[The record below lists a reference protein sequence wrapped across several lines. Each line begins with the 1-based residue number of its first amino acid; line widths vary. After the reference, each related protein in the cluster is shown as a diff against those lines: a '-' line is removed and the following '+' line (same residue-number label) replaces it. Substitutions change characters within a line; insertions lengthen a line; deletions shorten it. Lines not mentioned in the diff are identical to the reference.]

1 VIVLV
6 ILVNSQTKVVVQG
19 ITGKEGSFH
28 TKQMLE
34 YGTNVVAGV
43 TPGKGGTKFLDS
55 IPVYDTVKQAVSEKD
70 ANTSIIFVPA
80 PFAKDAMLESIN
92 AGLKLVITI
101 TEHIPPLDTWKAVS
115 HAKRKGVTLIGPN
128 CPGVISPGLAK
139 VGIMP
144 ARVFIKGNVGV
155 VSRSG
160 TLTYEVAYRLTQS
173 GIGQSTVVG
182 IGGDPIV
189 GTTFTQILELFERD
203 QDTKAV
209 VMIGEIGGD
218 AEERAA
224 EYIGANMSKPVVAYI
239 AGVTAP
245 QGKRMGHAGAIISGT
260 EGTAQAKIDAL
271 KSVGVKVASVPNE
284 IPKLV
289 KEALSR

>member
-1 VIVLV
+1 MIVLV

>member
-1 VIVLV
+1 V

>member
-1 VIVLV
+1 MV

>member
-1 VIVLV
+1 M

>member
-1 VIVLV
+1 
-6 ILVNSQTKVVVQG
+6 VVVQG